1 MPRSDLAHRASPS
14 RADLGA
20 APADAQAT
28 RAPGR
33 LPRTAAEVQPGSKG
47 EQTRLAI
54 LDMALAQAAQQGLE
68 GLSIGPLAVAL
79 GMSKSGVF
87 AHFGSREELQMSVI
101 REYHRRFSR
110 DVFEPALAQPRGLPR
125 LQALFDNW
133 MHLTA
138 LELDKGCL
146 YISGAAEFDDRPGPV
161 RDALYDMVS
170 DWLAAMR
177 RALSLTRSEGHLSA
191 DADVD
196 QMLFEIHALI
206 LALHHEARFM
216 RSPGSMD
223 RARTG
228 FKRVL
233 RSNGANMGG
242 DLPIPVIVSG

>member
-1 MPRSDLAHRASPS
+1 VRT
-14 RADLGA
+14 RADA
-20 APADAQAT
+20 AQA
-28 RAPGR
+28 
-33 LPRTAAEVQPGSKG
+33 AASKG

-54 LDMALAQAAQQGLE
+54 LDMALAQAAHLGLE
-68 GLSIGPLAVAL
+68 GLSIGALASAL

-87 AHFGSREELQMSVI
+87 AHFGSHQELQLAVI
-101 REYHRRFSR
+101 REYHQRFSR
-110 DVFEPALAQPRGLPR
+110 EVFEPALAAPRGLPR

-133 MHLTA
+133 MRLTA
-138 LELDKGCL
+138 VELHKGCL

-161 RDALYDMVS
+161 RDALYGMVS

-177 RALSLTRSEGHLSA
+177 RALAITQGEGHLSP
-191 DADVD
+191 DADIE

-216 RSPGSMD
+216 RSPGSIE

-233 RSNGANMGG
+233 VCNGA
-242 DLPIPVIVSG
+242 VIDGN

>member
-1 MPRSDLAHRASPS
+1 MPATRSS
-14 RADLGA
+14 
-20 APADAQAT
+20 AQAET
-28 RAPGR
+28 AAQPQSPVLAPRRTGR
-33 LPRTAAEVQPGSKG
+33 LPVATEAASTAPSSKG

-54 LDMALAQAAQQGLE
+54 LDMALAQAAREGIE
-68 GLSIGPLAVAL
+68 GLSIGVLAEAL

-87 AHFGSREELQMSVI
+87 AHFGSREALQLAVI
-101 REYHRRFSR
+101 REYHERFSR
-110 DVFEPALAQPRGLPR
+110 QVFEPALAEPRGLPR

-177 RALSLTRSEGHLSA
+177 RALTLTRSEGHLQA
-191 DADVD
+191 DADIE

-228 FKRVL
+228 FMRVL

-242 DLPIPVIVSG
+242 NLPIPAASAV